1 MFFLFPFLQKDVFW
15 EWWNKRFRGSRDHFF
30 SLPGYGGQTFT
41 KIFTWIFRGFYNSVI
56 FVEKKSKKPLNFCFY
71 HYRLFSKPPRGN
83 KKLLTRAIYHKG
95 IFKPVTCLNWLPQIL
110 LNFQSWRIKSAYV
123 AKAGCL
129 FWTYRTLPF
138 KSEIGSGK
146 FQWLG
151 N

>member
-15 EWWNKRFRGSRDHFF
+15 EWWNRRFRGSRDHFF
-30 SLPGYGGQTFT
+30 SLPGYGGQTYKNIYLDFP
-41 KIFTWIFRGFYNSVI
+41 WILQFGNFR
-56 FVEKKSKKPLNFCFY
+56 EKKKSKKPLNFCFY
-71 HYRLFSKPPRGN
+71 HYRLFSKPARGN

-95 IFKPVTCLNWLPQIL
+95 IFKPVTCLNWLPLIL